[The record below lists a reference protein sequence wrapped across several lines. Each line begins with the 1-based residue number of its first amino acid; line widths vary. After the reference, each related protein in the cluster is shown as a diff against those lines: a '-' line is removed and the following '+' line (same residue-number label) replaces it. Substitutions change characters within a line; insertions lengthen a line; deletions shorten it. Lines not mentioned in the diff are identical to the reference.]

1 MPSAREAILTPR
13 HKRQSSGSRREDIL
27 VTSRGPVR
35 IRPALLSDSSSFRAL
50 RLEALKNHPEA
61 FAAAYES
68 EAAEPDE
75 YWVRRLPREEADSTG
90 ALYFAES
97 AEALVGMAGIWRR
110 DGRKVHHSGIV
121 WGVYVR
127 PEWRGLRIGEKLVTA
142 CVGWARRHRL
152 RMVRLATMAANQSA
166 VRCYERCGFAPYG
179 LEPEAIY
186 YGGVAYDDLLM
197 ALRISGQA
205 DSSAN

>member
-1 MPSAREAILTPR
+1 MPIAYLAGPAARMPQPPETPRRGGNAIPSAREAIVTPR

-97 AEALVGMAGIWRR
+97 AEALVGMAGIAPW
-110 DGRKVHHSGIV
+110 DPSLGA
-121 WGVYVR
+121 
-127 PEWRGLRIGEKLVTA
+127 T
-142 CVGWARRHRL
+142 WAGPQ
-152 RMVRLATMAANQSA
+152 T
-166 VRCYERCGFAPYG
+166 
-179 LEPEAIY
+179 
-186 YGGVAYDDLLM
+186 
-197 ALRISGQA
+197 
-205 DSSAN
+205 